1 MSDWHNV
8 SKKEPCPICH
18 KTDWCNLSNDGAV
31 CICHRVESPY
41 VARSGSGW
49 IHRLRDVE
57 KKVKVRGEG
66 EQWKGKSFF
75 QHQPLTTN
83 RQSPTLDFGRVHR
96 GYEGDAV
103 LVEGLATTLGV
114 DDEAL
119 KALDVRFNPFE
130 ECWSF
135 PMRDDEGKIVGLR
148 FRELGGSKKWSAKG
162 SKDGLFFGTQMLSH
176 TQNFDRIGVATTV
189 ASLPTPQLDSV
200 EVSAPIT
207 NHQTP
212 ITELVIVEGPSDT
225 AAAMSLGLSVVGRSS
240 CQTGAALLRA
250 LIRRVRPQVVTIVA
264 DNDAPGI
271 KGAELLAGQL
281 VGCQSPCT
289 DYEPRLPVRVL
300 VVPHPYKDLRAWY
313 LTGGLTPKLFADVA
327 SAQRWR

>member
-1 MSDWHNV
+1 MSNWHNV

-31 CICHRVESPY
+31 CICHRVESSY
-41 VARSGSGW
+41 LARSGSGW

-57 KKVKVRGEG
+57 KKVKVRGEKWRVASL
-66 EQWKGKSFF
+66 QAART
-75 QHQPLTTN
+75 PLLH
-83 RQSPTLDFGRVHR
+83 SILDFGRVHR

-162 SKDGLFFGTQMLSH
+162 SKDGLFY
-176 TQNFDRIGVATTV
+176 ATNGFARED
-189 ASLPTPQLDSV
+189 ASKSGR
-200 EVSAPIT
+200 
-207 NHQTP
+207 
-212 ITELVIVEGPSDT
+212 ELVIVEGPSDT
-225 AAAMSLGLSVVGRSS
+225 AAAMSLGLPVVGRSS
-240 CQTGAALLRA
+240 CQTGAAHLRA
-250 LIRRVRPQVVTIVA
+250 LIRRARPRVVTLVA
-264 DNDAPGI
+264 DNDGPGI

-313 LTGGLTPKLFADVA
+313 LSGNLTPKLFADIA
-327 SAQRWR
+327 SAQRWK

>member
-83 RQSPTLDFGRVHR
+83 HQSPTLDFGRVHR

-162 SKDGLFFGTQMLSH
+162 SKDGLFYAANGFARE
-176 TQNFDRIGVATTV
+176 D
-189 ASLPTPQLDSV
+189 ASKSGR
-200 EVSAPIT
+200 
-207 NHQTP
+207 
-212 ITELVIVEGPSDT
+212 ELVIVEGPSDT
-225 AAAMSLGLSVVGRSS
+225 AAALSLGLFVVGRSS
-240 CQTGAALLRA
+240 CQTGAAHLRA
-250 LIRRVRPQVVTIVA
+250 LISRVRPRIVTIVA

-271 KGAELLAGQL
+271 KGAEIIAHSQ
-281 VGCQSPCT
+281 T
-289 DYEPRLPVRVL
+289 
-300 VVPHPYKDLRAWY
+300 
-313 LTGGLTPKLFADVA
+313 T
-327 SAQRWR
+327 

>member
-66 EQWKGKSFF
+66 ERWRGAFLQATRMSL
-75 QHQPLTTN
+75 PL
-83 RQSPTLDFGRVHR
+83 PILDFGRVHR
-96 GYEGDAV
+96 GYDGDAV
-103 LVEGLATTLGV
+103 LVEGLATALGV

-135 PMRDDEGKIVGLR
+135 PMRDAEGKIVGLR
-148 FRELGGSKKWSAKG
+148 FRELGGSGKWSAKG
-162 SKDGLFFGTQMLSH
+162 SKDGLFYEANGFARE
-176 TQNFDRIGVATTV
+176 D
-189 ASLPTPQLDSV
+189 ASKS
-200 EVSAPIT
+200 ER
-207 NHQTP
+207 
-212 ITELVIVEGPSDT
+212 ELVIVEGPSDT
-225 AAAMSLGLSVVGRSS
+225 AAAISLGLFVVGRSS
-240 CQTGAALLRA
+240 CQTGAALLRT
-250 LIRRVRPQVVTIVA
+250 LIRRVRPRVVTIVA
-264 DNDAPGI
+264 DNDTPGI

-281 VGCQSPCT
+281 VP
-289 DYEPRLPVRVL
+289 LHPVRVL

>member
-1 MSDWHNV
+1 MNWHNV
-8 SKKEPCPICH
+8 SKREPCPICH

-57 KKVKVRGEG
+57 KKVKVRGAIERSEIAG
-66 EQWKGKSFF
+66 GLREQWKGKSFF

-162 SKDGLFFGTQMLSH
+162 SKDGLFYAANGFARE
-176 TQNFDRIGVATTV
+176 D
-189 ASLPTPQLDSV
+189 ASKSGR
-200 EVSAPIT
+200 
-207 NHQTP
+207 
-212 ITELVIVEGPSDT
+212 ELVIVEGPSDT

-313 LTGGLTPKLFADVA
+313 LTGGLAPKLFADVA
-327 SAQRWR
+327 SAQRWQ

>member
-1 MSDWHNV
+1 MSNWHNV

-83 RQSPTLDFGRVHR
+83 HQSPTLDFGRVHG

-162 SKDGLFFGTQMLSH
+162 SKDGLFY
-176 TQNFDRIGVATTV
+176 ATKGFARED
-189 ASLPTPQLDSV
+189 ASKSGR
-200 EVSAPIT
+200 
-207 NHQTP
+207 
-212 ITELVIVEGPSDT
+212 ELVIVEGPSDT

-240 CQTGAALLRA
+240 CQTGAVLLRA

-264 DNDAPGI
+264 DNDCPGI
-271 KGAELLAGQL
+271 KGAELLAGHL
-281 VGCQSPCT
+281 VCL
-289 DYEPRLPVRVL
+289 RPVRLL

-313 LTGGLTPKLFADVA
+313 LKGGLTPKLFADVA
-327 SAQRWR
+327 SAQKWK

>member
-1 MSDWHNV
+1 M
-8 SKKEPCPICH
+8 
-18 KTDWCNLSNDGAV
+18 
-31 CICHRVESPY
+31 
-41 VARSGSGW
+41 
-49 IHRLRDVE
+49 
-57 KKVKVRGEG
+57 KVRGE
-66 EQWKGKSFF
+66 QWRVASL
-75 QHQPLTTN
+75 QAARTPLLH
-83 RQSPTLDFGRVHR
+83 SILDFGRVHR

-162 SKDGLFFGTQMLSH
+162 SKDGLFF
-176 TQNFDRIGVATTV
+176 A
-189 ASLPTPQLDSV
+189 
-200 EVSAPIT
+200 VSERPRPL
-207 NHQTP
+207 N
-212 ITELVIVEGPSDT
+212 ELVIVEGPSDT
-225 AAAMSLGLSVVGRSS
+225 AAAMSLLGYSTPTPSTYTYLPVGRSS
-240 CQTGAALLRA
+240 CQTGAVFLRA

-264 DNDAPGI
+264 DNDSPGI

-281 VGCQSPCT
+281 VGCQSPRT
-289 DYEPRLPVRVL
+289 DYEPSLPVRVL

-327 SAQRWR
+327 SAQRWQ

>member
-1 MSDWHNV
+1 MNYN
-8 SKKEPCPICH
+8 
-18 KTDWCNLSNDGAV
+18 T
-31 CICHRVESPY
+31 
-41 VARSGSGW
+41 
-49 IHRLRDVE
+49 
-57 KKVKVRGEG
+57 
-66 EQWKGKSFF
+66 
-75 QHQPLTTN
+75 
-83 RQSPTLDFGRVHR
+83 TLDFGRVHR

-162 SKDGLFFGTQMLSH
+162 SKDGLFYAANGFARE
-176 TQNFDRIGVATTV
+176 D
-189 ASLPTPQLDSV
+189 ASKSGR
-200 EVSAPIT
+200 
-207 NHQTP
+207 
-212 ITELVIVEGPSDT
+212 ELVIVEGPSDT

-240 CQTGAALLRA
+240 CQTGAVFLRA

-264 DNDAPGI
+264 DNDTPGI

-281 VGCQSPCT
+281 VGCQSPRT

>member
-1 MSDWHNV
+1 MSNWHNV

-31 CICHRVESPY
+31 CICHRVESDH

-49 IHRLRDVE
+49 IHRLRDKV
-57 KKVKVRGEG
+57 KKVKVKGEG

-83 RQSPTLDFGRVHR
+83 HQSPSIDFERVHR
-96 GYEGDAV
+96 GYDGDAV
-103 LVEGLATTLGV
+103 LAEGLATTLGV

-135 PMRDDEGKIVGLR
+135 PMRDAEGKIVGLR
-148 FRELGGSKKWSAKG
+148 FRELGGSRKWSARG
-162 SKDGLFFGTQMLSH
+162 SKDGLFFAVNG
-176 TQNFDRIGVATTV
+176 FARED
-189 ASLPTPQLDSV
+189 ASKSGR
-200 EVSAPIT
+200 
-207 NHQTP
+207 
-212 ITELVIVEGPSDT
+212 ELVIVEGPSDT
-225 AAAMSLGLSVVGRSS
+225 AAAMSLGLPVVGRSS
-240 CQTGAALLRA
+240 CQTGAAHLRA
-250 LIRRVRPQVVTIVA
+250 LIRRARPRVVTLVA
-264 DNDAPGI
+264 DNDGPGI

-313 LTGGLTPKLFADVA
+313 LSGNLTPKLFADIA
-327 SAQRWR
+327 SAQRWK

>member
-41 VARSGSGW
+41 IARSGSGW
-49 IHRLRDVE
+49 IHRLRDKVE
-57 KKVKVRGEG
+57 VGSRSRTKEG
-66 EQWKGKSFF
+66 FRF
-75 QHQPLTTN
+75 HCTTTPTN
-83 RQSPTLDFGRVHR
+83 YNTTLDFGRVHR
-96 GYEGDAV
+96 GYDGDAV

-119 KALDVRFNPFE
+119 KALDVRYNPFE

-135 PMRDDEGKIVGLR
+135 PMRNDAGKIVGLR
-148 FRELGGSKKWSAKG
+148 FRELGGSRKWSAKG
-162 SKDGLFFGTQMLSH
+162 SKDGLFYAANGFARE
-176 TQNFDRIGVATTV
+176 D
-189 ASLPTPQLDSV
+189 ASKSGRD
-200 EVSAPIT
+200 
-207 NHQTP
+207 
-212 ITELVIVEGPSDT
+212 LVIVEGPSDT
-225 AAAMSLGLSVVGRSS
+225 AAAISLGLSVVGRSS

-250 LIRRVRPQVVTIVA
+250 LIRRVRPRVITIVA

-281 VGCQSPCT
+281 VSL
-289 DYEPRLPVRVL
+289 RPVRVL

-313 LTGGLTPKLFADVA
+313 LTGGLTSKLFADVA
-327 SAQRWR
+327 SAQRWRKVGD